1 MSSEVHAC
9 PSVSVGAT
17 SQRDTDM
24 KPSTTGEKRLCVFME
39 EVTHISMNIQAGIL
53 LKFHKKENKTAL
65 LRVVAD

>member
-1 MSSEVHAC
+1 
-9 PSVSVGAT
+9 
-17 SQRDTDM
+17 
-24 KPSTTGEKRLCVFME
+24 ME